1 MEIIDLKFNDESAE
15 NSNMSPMMRQYLD
28 TVNKYSDCII
38 FFRVGD
44 FYETFFEQAKLVSKT
59 LNLVLTG
66 KDCGLEE
73 KAPMCG
79 VPYHAVDVY
88 MSKLVKLGYKVAIA
102 EQMEDPKTAKGIV
115 KREVT
120 KE

>member
-1 MEIIDLKFNDESAE
+1 
-15 NSNMSPMMRQYLD
+15 MRQYI
-28 TVNKYSDCII
+28 NMRNENSDCIL

-44 FYETFFEQAKLVSKT
+44 FYETFFDQEKTVSHE

-66 KDCGLEE
+66 KDCGLSE

-88 MSKLVKLGYKVAIA
+88 MSKLVHLGYKVAIA
-102 EQMEDPKTAKGIV
+102 EQMEDTKNV
-115 KREVT
+115 KRYS
-120 KE
+120 KKRSHKNIDPWNSCAR